1 MAILIYRRR
10 LKKMKA
16 FGCIWRSIYK
26 KYKNQKKLI
35 KKYKNQ
41 KNLLKKYKNQKKLIK
56 KNIKIKKKNLYKK
69 NKKRTQVR
77 FFFYYDIKI

>member
-35 KKYKNQ
+35 KNI
-41 KNLLKKYKNQKKLIK
+41 KKYKNQKKLIK